1 MRKFAS
7 YLIVS
12 LAVPALFNVLF
23 FLSVDRE
30 TVNCAWVCYI
40 FFHVAFLCLVLPAI
54 FQVYR
59 FKQGI
64 LNTTLLSISAVY
76 FLVELLTSIVFLT
89 TYPDEKGTSLL
100 IQILEL
106 GIFVAVFFM
115 NSSANFYTESSMERH
130 VENSHLMREAISK
143 AKLLQAKSQA
153 DTNNKKITSTLLD
166 NLRSCPIEGNSSTE
180 SIEKEIIAILDELS
194 IQIENGT
201 IDNSKIESIDLR
213 INERNILLKDIK
225 F

>member
-1 MRKFAS
+1 
-7 YLIVS
+7 
-12 LAVPALFNVLF
+12 
-23 FLSVDRE
+23 
-30 TVNCAWVCYI
+30 
-40 FFHVAFLCLVLPAI
+40 VLPAI